1 MLTNLGIIAWLPV
14 AAMILAMLVWGLL
27 VWGFGKNAKAKAF
40 ISKHSVFGWGC
51 FVISVITAIFLITK
65 SLLSPM
71 IRPIT
76 EVAPKMERPIVV
88 ESVEPTEL
96 KDLTKLA
103 KPKDVLKEQ
112 PDTPLVDKAVKRA
125 QEKQ

>member
-51 FVISVITAIFLITK
+51 FIITAIFLITK

-76 EVAPKMERPIVV
+76 EVAPKMERPM
-88 ESVEPTEL
+88 SVEPTEL

-112 PDTPLVDKAVKRA
+112 PDTPMVDKAVKRA